1 MPERS
6 QNESAI
12 VKGLADEYTDTTP
25 LNQLEFL
32 IKTLTRDMSTAI
44 PVIITAVQAGDTN
57 AAGYVDARPLVA
69 QIDAWG
75 NALPMAAI
83 HHLPYF
89 RLQSGVAAVVID
101 PVPGDIGLAVFAQSD
116 CSNVKQG
123 ANQTVQPGSWRKFDQ
138 ADGFYVGG
146 FLNKPASVWIK
157 LTQDGAVY
165 ITAPNGVHIN
175 APTLDFEGG
184 GAGRKVTI
192 SGDVDITG
200 TVDITG
206 DMISGGKSYL
216 DHTHMGV
223 HGETTPPL

>member
-1 MPERS
+1 MA
-6 QNESAI
+6 ESGI
-12 VKGLADEYTDTTP
+12 VKGMADEYTDSTP

-44 PVIITAVQAGDTN
+44 PVIITATQAGDTN

-89 RLQSGVAAVVID
+89 RLQSGRAAVVLD
-101 PVPGDIGLAVFAQSD
+101 PVVGDIGLAVFAQSD

-146 FLNKPASVWIK
+146 FLNKSVDTSVR
-157 LTQDGAVY
+157 LAQDGS
-165 ITAPNGVHIN
+165 ITIKAPGNVTID
-175 APTLDFEGG
+175 APT
-184 GAGRKVTI
+184 VTY
-192 SGDVDITG
+192 
-200 TVDITG
+200 TG
-206 DMISGGKSYL
+206 DIICGGFSYL
-216 DHTHMGV
+216 GHTHTGV
-223 HGETTPPL
+223 HGETSTPH

>member
-75 NALPMAAI
+75 NSLPMAAI

-89 RLQSGVAAVVID
+89 RLQSGRAAVVLD
-101 PVPGDIGLAVFAQSD
+101 PVVGDIGLAVFAQSD

-146 FLNKPASVWIK
+146 FLNKSVDTFVR
-157 LTQDGAVY
+157 LTQDGS
-165 ITAPNGVHIN
+165 ITIKAPGN
-175 APTLDFEGG
+175 
-184 GAGRKVTI
+184 VTI
-192 SGDVDITG
+192 DAPSVSMTGDLYV
-200 TVDITG
+200 TG
-206 DMISGGKSYL
+206 DMTSGGKSYL

>member
-1 MPERS
+1 MA
-6 QNESAI
+6 ESGI
-12 VKGLADEYTDTTP
+12 VKGVADEDVDSSD
-25 LNQLEFL
+25 LNRMEFL
-32 IKTLTRDMSTAI
+32 IKVLQRDMSTAI

-75 NALPMAAI
+75 NSLPMAAI

-89 RLQSGVAAVVID
+89 RLQSGRAAVVLD
-101 PVPGDIGLAVFAQSD
+101 PVVGDIGLAVFAQSD

-146 FLNKPASVWIK
+146 FLNKSVDTFVR
-157 LTQDGAVY
+157 LAQDGSVR
-165 ITAPNGVHIN
+165 ITAPGN
-175 APTLDFEGG
+175 
-184 GAGRKVTI
+184 VTI
-192 SGDVDITG
+192 DAPSVSMTGDLYV
-200 TVDITG
+200 TG
-206 DMISGGKSYL
+206 DMTSGGKSYL

>member
-6 QNESAI
+6 QSESAI

-75 NALPMAAI
+75 NSLPMAAI

-89 RLQSGVAAVVID
+89 RLQAGRAAVVLD
-101 PVPGDIGLAVFAQSD
+101 PVVGDIGLAVFAQSD

-146 FLNKPASVWIK
+146 FLNKTVDTFVRLA
-157 LTQDGAVY
+157 QDGSVRIKAPGNVT
-165 ITAPNGVHIN
+165 IDAPNVSM
-175 APTLDFEGG
+175 T
-184 GAGRKVTI
+184 
-192 SGDVDITG
+192 GDLYV
-200 TVDITG
+200 TG
-206 DMISGGKSYL
+206 DMTSGGKSYL

>member
-75 NALPMAAI
+75 NSLPMAAI

-89 RLQSGVAAVVID
+89 RLQSGRAAVVLD
-101 PVPGDIGLAVFAQSD
+101 PVVGDIGLAVFAQSD

-146 FLNKPASVWIK
+146 FLNKGVDTFVRLA
-157 LTQDGAVY
+157 QDGS
-165 ITAPNGVHIN
+165 ITIKAPGNVTIDAPN
-175 APTLDFEGG
+175 
-184 GAGRKVTI
+184 VTM
-192 SGDVDITG
+192 TG
-200 TVDITG
+200 TLNVTG
-206 DMISGGKSYL
+206 NMTSGGKSYL

>member
-1 MPERS
+1 MA
-6 QNESAI
+6 ESGI
-12 VKGLADEYTDTTP
+12 VKGVADEDVDSSD
-25 LNQLEFL
+25 LNRLEFL
-32 IKTLTRDMSTAI
+32 IKVLQRDMSTAI

-75 NALPMAAI
+75 NSLPMAVI

-89 RLQSGVAAVVID
+89 RLQAGRAAVVLD
-101 PVPGDIGLAVFAQSD
+101 PVVGDIGLAVFAQSD

-146 FLNKPASVWIK
+146 FLNKSVDTFVR
-157 LTQDGAVY
+157 LAQDGS
-165 ITAPNGVHIN
+165 ITIKAPGN
-175 APTLDFEGG
+175 
-184 GAGRKVTI
+184 VTI
-192 SGDVDITG
+192 DAPSVSMTGDLYV
-200 TVDITG
+200 TG
-206 DMISGGKSYL
+206 DMTSGGKSYL

>member
-75 NALPMAAI
+75 NSLPMAAI

-89 RLQSGVAAVVID
+89 RLQAGRAAVVLD
-101 PVPGDIGLAVFAQSD
+101 PVVGDIGLAVFAQSD

-146 FLNKPASVWIK
+146 FLNKSVDTFVR
-157 LTQDGAVY
+157 LAQDGVVT
-165 ITAPNGVHIN
+165 ITAPAGVVID
-175 APTLDFEGG
+175 APTV
-184 GAGRKVTI
+184 RMT
-192 SGDVDITG
+192 GDVRADG
-200 TVDITG
+200 KMDVVG
-206 DMISGGKSYL
+206 DMTSGGKSYL

>member
-44 PVIITAVQAGDTN
+44 PVIITAVQAGDTD

-75 NALPMAAI
+75 NSLPMAAI

-89 RLQSGVAAVVID
+89 RLQSGRAAVVLD
-101 PVPGDIGLAVFAQSD
+101 PVMGDIGLAVFAQSD

-146 FLNKPASVWIK
+146 FLNKSVDTFVR
-157 LTQDGAVY
+157 LAQDGVVT
-165 ITAPNGVHIN
+165 ITAPAGVVID
-175 APTLDFEGG
+175 APTV
-184 GAGRKVTI
+184 RMT
-192 SGDVDITG
+192 GDVRADG
-200 TVDITG
+200 KMDVVG
-206 DMISGGKSYL
+206 DMTSGGKSYL

-223 HGETTPPL
+223 HDETTPPL